1 MKICLVTTF
10 PPSTGGL
17 SEYGFH
23 IAQQLQRN
31 PFLNLTVLADE
42 LSPNHVEP
50 EGFNVLRCWSFDDP
64 RSVFR
69 LLKTLH
75 HLKPDVVWF
84 NLLFSTFGRN
94 PLVAFYGLLT
104 PLLARLSGRY
114 THVTL
119 HHLIDT
125 VELKDAGVR
134 HEGLYRFAGAVATR
148 MLLLS
153 NSVSVLMPGY
163 RKILNDKYGGD
174 NVHVRSHGILARRPE
189 FPDFARRGNP
199 IHRILAFG
207 KWGTY
212 KRLELMIEAF
222 KQIAEKLPEAKLV
235 VAGGDHPQ
243 ARGYTE
249 SVRRKCVGN
258 PRIEFRGYVPE
269 DALADLF
276 QSSTVAVMPYS
287 SSTGCSGVAHLAC
300 AYGVPIVS
308 SDLPD
313 FRQMALGEEL
323 AIEFCPTGNAA
334 ALADCLV
341 QLLQAPEKQR
351 AMAARNFS
359 AALRMTMPNIVQKYL
374 RHFELQQ
381 RTETLRYV
389 TRFRRLPRWIPSKS
403 FFLRAITRRAMGW
416 VHRTAVPRPSIVAQP
431 PKPLLNGDG
440 DGRVELE
447 RSQRPANGDVR
458 GGVTASIHGT
468 APAAAGNG
476 HHGQSQENA
485 DADKG
490 LQLAAAL
497 HAIYKKESDD
507 SEGQKQR
514 GIDGHPPSGRRP
526 ERADGR
532 VGNGEA
538 RRGGPRSD
546 GDGRGREG
554 TTQIAGQ
561 AKAIGSLKTP
571 ELEFAVIAKLA
582 EPPLASVMLEGD
594 ALSEGETLDATP
606 LQAGEYVTGPE
617 MELAKLGFPTAC
629 TKS

>member
-42 LSPNHVEP
+42 LSPEHVEP
-50 EGFNVLRCWSFDDP
+50 EGFNVVRCWSFDDP
-64 RSVFR
+64 GSVFR

-75 HLKPDVVWF
+75 RLKPDVVWF

-94 PLVAFYGLLT
+94 PLVAFSGLMT

-119 HHLIDT
+119 HHLMDT

-163 RKILNDKYGGD
+163 RKILNDKYGRD
-174 NVHVRSHGILARRPE
+174 NVHLRAHGILARRPE

-212 KRLELMIEAF
+212 KRLELMIDAF
-222 KQIAEKLPEAKLV
+222 KQIADRLPEAKLV
-235 VAGGDHPQ
+235 IAGGDHPQ

-249 SVRRKCVGN
+249 SVKRQCAGN
-258 PRIEFRGYVPE
+258 ARIEFRGYVPE
-269 DALADLF
+269 DALPDLF
-276 QSSTVAVMPYS
+276 QSSSVAVMPYS

-308 SDLPD
+308 ADLPD

-323 AIEFCPTGNAA
+323 AIQFYPAGNAQG
-334 ALADCLV
+334 LADCLFDFLQNPEQQQKMAV
-341 QLLQAPEKQR
+341 Q
-351 AMAARNFS
+351 NFS
-359 AALRMTMPNIVQKYL
+359 AALRMTMPNVVQKYL

-381 RTETLRYV
+381 RVQTLRNIS
-389 TRFRRLPRWIPSKS
+389 RFRRLPRWMPSKS
-403 FFLRAITRRAMGW
+403 LLLRLVTRNSLGW
-416 VHRTAVPRPSIVAQP
+416 ARRTAVLHTGWNGSDDFLPHGNGDGRGQLDGIGNP
-431 PKPLLNGDG
+431 LNGDG
-440 DGRVELE
+440 VTGSHRAGSYRAGSVDRAGAGSAAGRGTDNH
-447 RSQRPANGDVR
+447 RSQNTSSQNGDDALALHLSDQSQPEQTETEEPSSEQGIVPFAVVR
-458 GGVTASIHGT
+458 GGNARGGNGKNGADGT
-468 APAAAGNG
+468 ATGSNGSGRKRTGESLGQSGAGQGNG
-476 HHGQSQENA
+476 
-485 DADKG
+485 
-490 LQLAAAL
+490 
-497 HAIYKKESDD
+497 AIES
-507 SEGQKQR
+507 
-514 GIDGHPPSGRRP
+514 
-526 ERADGR
+526 A
-532 VGNGEA
+532 
-538 RRGGPRSD
+538 
-546 GDGRGREG
+546 
-554 TTQIAGQ
+554 
-561 AKAIGSLKTP
+561 
-571 ELEFAVIAKLA
+571 
-582 EPPLASVMLEGD
+582 
-594 ALSEGETLDATP
+594 
-606 LQAGEYVTGPE
+606 
-617 MELAKLGFPTAC
+617 
-629 TKS
+629 